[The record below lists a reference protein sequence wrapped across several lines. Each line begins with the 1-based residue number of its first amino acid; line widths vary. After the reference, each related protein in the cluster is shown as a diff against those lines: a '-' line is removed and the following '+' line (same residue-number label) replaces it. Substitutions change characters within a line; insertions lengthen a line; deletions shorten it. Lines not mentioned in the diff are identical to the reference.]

1 LYAKRSNN
9 EVQLIRS
16 LYVDDF
22 LVISNSPDFLSKFEH
37 DMETQF
43 EMIDL
48 EEFMVNENLSLND
61 ASGKVEAFCLYKL
74 NW

>member
-1 LYAKRSNN
+1 
-9 EVQLIRS
+9 
-16 LYVDDF
+16 
-22 LVISNSPDFLSKFEH
+22 
-37 DMETQF
+37 METQF